1 MLKYQ
6 RFRGLQDEGRRP
18 AFGEAE
24 RREIVENSGFM
35 KSRCRFC
42 SVATATPG
50 SGTSDPEMSA
60 EQGLEGPTTIS
71 VGDECGNDIEVGG
84 YQMADDSPLPPLAW
98 RNQSIEGVLS
108 RIDATTLAFTSGDL
122 ELLLTSD
129 PVDAICRP
137 FSDEE

>member
-6 RFRGLQDEGRRP
+6 CFRGLQDEGRRP

-50 SGTSDPEMSA
+50 SGTSDGVDGSSVQNPTLS
-60 EQGLEGPTTIS
+60 GEGP
-71 VGDECGNDIEVGG
+71 V
-84 YQMADDSPLPPLAW
+84 DSF
-98 RNQSIEGVLS
+98 V
-108 RIDATTLAFTSGDL
+108 
-122 ELLLTSD
+122 
-129 PVDAICRP
+129 
-137 FSDEE
+137 